1 MIIPSRPSTRWTRPA
16 PLGARWSRVP
26 YPTDDLEWWKV
37 TTTGRNWGIQASGYG
52 TVFHESGNQ
61 KATLTVVKQVPG
73 PLDWVEWVA
82 DREFRGNQRFSVDRL
97 CAYFGYEVDD

>member
-1 MIIPSRPSTRWTRPA
+1 M
-16 PLGARWSRVP
+16 
-26 YPTDDLEWWKV
+26 
-37 TTTGRNWGIQASGYG
+37 
-52 TVFHESGNQ
+52 
-61 KATLTVVKQVPG
+61 TVVKQVPG